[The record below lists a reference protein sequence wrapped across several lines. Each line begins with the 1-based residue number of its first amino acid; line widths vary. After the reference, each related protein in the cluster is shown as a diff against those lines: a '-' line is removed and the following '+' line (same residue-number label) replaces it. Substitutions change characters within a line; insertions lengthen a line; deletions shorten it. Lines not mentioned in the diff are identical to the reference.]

1 MHSIQ
6 DPCRAQPAVAS
17 FDTVEMFI
25 FLDVTVGDI
34 SQVLGLQVC
43 TPQLFCDAWDQTE
56 GLQHA

>member
-34 SQVLGLQVC
+34 SQVLGL
-43 TPQLFCDAWDQTE
+43 
-56 GLQHA
+56 